1 MRPEVQLLYMAK
13 SSEPKNQH
21 DFEVAAPRLDDAA
34 AAWLTEALC
43 LVSPGHRW
51 LQRLA
56 VR

>member
-1 MRPEVQLLYMAK
+1 MAK